1 MRPLVALGLSLACMA
16 IGSTVAGAQT
26 PPAALNWAAEDADRI
41 RWLEQHGRRAAGKQ
55 VVIYAPADSMSA
67 SWQHALVDT
76 LDNALA
82 RLRRTMRGPYP
93 WQRIGDGPVTFYLS
107 PGRFVAHASGYGAVF
122 IPISRVHER
131 LAPFLHEAS
140 HELLAPEPPFYPREF
155 SDTVGLAQARR
166 HPLWLFEGVPD
177 YLAQSV
183 SAQTGFHEGDVF
195 EIGGLGKV
203 DSVCAARVAS
213 SPRRQEI
220 LGVIGSAGRL
230 EALFTTERA
239 TIAPAFYACSQSLT
253 KHLIDLI
260 GVREVVGLFPAMK
273 NGTWRD
279 AIARAAAVSMDT
291 ITHRWKV
298 RLGLAVADSSA
309 DLRAFRGIIDDF
321 NRSWAERDARIFVK
335 HFAPEGDF
343 MQAFG
348 RYRGTRAGT
357 EDFMDWFLSG
367 QSATFQSREVGTR
380 VKMVT
385 PDVAFLEAEFT
396 GEGIRNADGTFQPDR
411 RGQMMLVLARREGRW
426 QVISYRYLD
435 IHAGA
440 IRR

>member
-1 MRPLVALGLSLACMA
+1 MDAAW
-16 IGSTVAGAQT
+16 QT
-26 PPAALNWAAEDADRI
+26 
-41 RWLEQHGRRAAGKQ
+41 
-55 VVIYAPADSMSA
+55 
-67 SWQHALVDT
+67 ALVDT
-76 LDNALA
+76 LDNAVA
-82 RLRRTMRGPYP
+82 RLRRTMRAPYP
-93 WQRIGDGPVTFYLS
+93 WQRIGSGPITFYLS
-107 PGRFVAHASGYGAVF
+107 PGRFVAHATGYGAVF

-140 HELLAPEPPFYPREF
+140 HELLAPHAPFYPREF
-155 SDTVGLAQARR
+155 QDTVGLAAARQ

-183 SAQTGFHEGDVF
+183 SAQTRFHEGDVF
-195 EIGGLGKV
+195 GIGGLGRV
-203 DSVCAARVAS
+203 DSVCAARVQA
-213 SPRRQEI
+213 SPRRDEI
-220 LGVIGSAGRL
+220 LDVVGGAGRL
-230 EALFTTERA
+230 AALFTTERA
-239 TIAPAFYACSQSLT
+239 TVAPVFYACSQSLT

-260 GVREVVGLFPAMK
+260 GVQEVVGLFPAMK
-273 NGTWRD
+273 DNSWPE
-279 AIARAAAVSMDT
+279 AIARAAAMPMGAVK
-291 ITHRWKV
+291 HQWLV

-385 PDVAFLEAEFT
+385 PDVVFLEAEFT

-411 RGQMMLVLARREGRW
+411 RGHMMLVLARREGRW
-426 QVISYRYLD
+426 QVVSYRYLD
-435 IHAGA
+435 IHPGT